1 MFIGGLALLDEFWG
15 LTRLAR
21 TARGFAWLGGKQ
33 QIPGGNDRK
42 KSNCADA
49 GLCAFAGARWWNE
62 LG

>member
-1 MFIGGLALLDEFWG
+1 MLDEFWG